1 MERLFG
7 TDGVRGRYGEGW
19 LTVERVSAL
28 GRALATVL
36 PRPTG
41 RAPRALLL
49 SEAGGGI
56 VVVGDEDVGVWKR
69 VVTAAS
75 VRVAVSGDTPLD
87 TSDQDAIGDAAAAF
101 AAFLERPLDL
111 TFG

>member
-1 MERLFG
+1 
-7 TDGVRGRYGEGW
+7 
-19 LTVERVSAL
+19 
-28 GRALATVL
+28 
-36 PRPTG
+36 
-41 RAPRALLL
+41 
-49 SEAGGGI
+49 
-56 VVVGDEDVGVWKR
+56 VGDEDVGVWKR

>member
-1 MERLFG
+1 MP
-7 TDGVRGRYGEGW
+7 
-19 LTVERVSAL
+19 SHIS
-28 GRALATVL
+28 
-36 PRPTG
+36 